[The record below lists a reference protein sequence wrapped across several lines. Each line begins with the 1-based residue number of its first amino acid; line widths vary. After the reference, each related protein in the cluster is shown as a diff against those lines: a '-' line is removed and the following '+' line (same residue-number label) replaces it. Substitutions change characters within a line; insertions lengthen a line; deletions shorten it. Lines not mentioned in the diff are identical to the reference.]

1 MIVIDASVANKFF
14 LSNEEGSDKAQNIL
28 DNHLSGSEQILAPH
42 FLFLEVANTLTSKT
56 SFLIQ
61 DVTASLTTLY
71 ESEFKIVDLTP
82 TDLKE
87 ASKLAKQYKTSVYDM
102 IYAVIAK
109 NHKIILIT
117 ADEKFIKQTGFKWVK
132 LLKDS

>member
-14 LSNEEGSDKAQNIL
+14 LSNEEGSDKAQTIL
-28 DNHLSGSEQILAPH
+28 DNHLSGTEKILVPQ

-56 SFLIQ
+56 TFLIR
-61 DVTASLTTLY
+61 DVTASLTALY
-71 ESEFKIVDLTP
+71 ESEFKLVDLTP

-87 ASKLAKQYKTSVYDM
+87 ASRLAKRFKTSVYDM

-109 NHKIILIT
+109 NHKITLIT
-117 ADEKFIKQTGFKWVK
+117 ADEKFMKQTGFKWVK
-132 LLKDS
+132 LLKDF